1 MAPLRLF
8 ACVWGLVQCRGH
20 DAADWLA
27 VAVVARCRCD
37 DSVACVQIRMVSA
50 WDKLDDESIL
60 VLEARPSVVWFGVED
75 ETESA

>member
-1 MAPLRLF
+1 
-8 ACVWGLVQCRGH
+8 
-20 DAADWLA
+20 
-27 VAVVARCRCD
+27 
-37 DSVACVQIRMVSA
+37 MVSA